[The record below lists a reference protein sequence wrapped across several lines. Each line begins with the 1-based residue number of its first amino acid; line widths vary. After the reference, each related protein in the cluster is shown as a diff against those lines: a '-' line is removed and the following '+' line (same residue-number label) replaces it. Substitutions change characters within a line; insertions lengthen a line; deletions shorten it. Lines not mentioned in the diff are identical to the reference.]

1 MGRRIRWGVA
11 ATVQASPAQVLAFAA
26 HHLDLGAH
34 RVWLHFDTPDDPAAD
49 LLSGQDRVTVIR
61 CDDAYWQDLCG
72 ERPETHQ
79 VRQVRNI
86 TRILRKARVDWIA
99 HVDVDEFLLAAVP
112 VADVLADQPDD
123 RLIVR
128 VEPWEALF
136 DPALPDDIF
145 TARAFR
151 RQLPEED
158 AGLGARLYGRHGPLL
173 DHGMLSH
180 TVGKCFFRT
189 GVPDMVGRIHGA
201 RIKGEQVFGGRFH
214 PDLAL
219 LHFHA
224 QDPVLWKTRLPYRLA
239 KGAYQFR
246 PDMQRWLMGA
256 TPTQVDA
263 FYDAIQTARPELLR
277 VLAAHGLLH
286 EADLGLRARVAA
298 RFPGLV

>member
-1 MGRRIRWGVA
+1 MARGVRWGVA
-11 ATVQASPAQVLAFAA
+11 ATVQASPAQVAAFAA

-34 RVWLHFDTPDDPAAD
+34 RIWLHFDDPGDPAA
-49 LLSGQDRVTVIR
+49 SAMAGQDRITVIR
-61 CDDAYWQDLCG
+61 CDASYWDELCG
-72 ERPETHQ
+72 KRPDTHQ
-79 VRQVRNI
+79 ERQIRNI

-112 VADVLADQPDD
+112 VAPVLADVPED
-123 RLIVR
+123 RMILR
-128 VEPWEALF
+128 VEPWEALH

-151 RQLPEED
+151 RQLPED
-158 AGLGARLYGRHGPLL
+158 APHLATRLYGAYGPLL
-173 DHGMLSH
+173 DRGMLSH
-180 TVGKCFFRT
+180 TIGKCFFRT
-189 GVPDMVGRIHGA
+189 GIKDMVGRIHGA

-224 QDPVLWKTRLPYRLA
+224 QDPDLWKGRLPYRLER
-239 KGAYQFR
+239 GAYQYR

-256 TPTQVDA
+256 KPAQVDA
-263 FYDAIQTARPELLR
+263 FYTAIQTARPDLLR
-277 VLAAHGLLH
+277 ELSAHGLLR

-298 RFPGLV
+298 RFPALA